1 MFAAIWVSLLTTSL
15 LPLEVTRPRF
25 WCTGHFLS
33 FWVSVYL
40 LITGGGYS

>member
-1 MFAAIWVSLLTTSL
+1 MFAAIWVSLLAISL

-25 WCTGHFLS
+25 WCAGHLLS

-40 LITGGGYS
+40 ITGGGYS